1 MINLEPI
8 SKKIQERMFEKMR
21 VLGRTS
27 KAVPNKGK
35 NGELTTEKMS
45 SRTTF
50 LRMTSGQTNAVVLMG
65 GKLKDDLQTTAG
77 YNDIYGPR
85 TYKTGGMKGTA
96 FETFDIDEDGDITG
110 FETDYINAFESDTLR
125 FSNNKRRPMP
135 GIKSADISFRGGT
148 KATRGATISWTCWSY
163 EELDILMPH
172 FLTHGKTVM
181 LEWGWIYD
189 KSSLPNLPFLV
200 TDDAGNRFISSDA
213 FTNVKNDVIDG
224 NGDFD
229 MMIGVVKNFEYT
241 TREDGAFDCT
251 TELMSIGIN
260 LFENPTPSDT
270 VLDPGITYN
279 LSDSELKNLPTLE
292 AKLKEVVDDPK
303 LEKGK
308 AKVLD
313 LNTNVTLKLFVRN
326 IDAYISKKLY
336 SDDTAKKFDFK
347 KDGTRSGWPQ
357 QIVYK
362 ENKYLFFDPN
372 SLSNAPSSAKH
383 SYWVRWGWFEDNVLS
398 KFLSVTSKKTGEIV
412 TQFRSIENK
421 LEKGGGG
428 RVSGDYES
436 VRIRNNE
443 RLETIDINNYIL
455 PGQFHPQEAIPA
467 PEMGLA
473 KVEGKGLPGDAIF
486 IKNLAKIV
494 NNVDNFEPFATKTE
508 MMEKVADLG
517 EDWQTPTGGLTAKAN
532 KRLYASDLTMEGKS
546 KQIRSARYQ
555 ELFGETESSEVA
567 KPGKY
572 GYLRN
577 MLINT
582 KAIKQAFSA
591 IEEDFTVEPI
601 NAFESLEILF
611 ANLNKDLN
619 IWNFEITVDENE
631 DYRAKIIDNAT
642 TGFDFTKKTIE
653 QRSQVSETG
662 EVSTADSPGE
672 AGVFY
677 FPVWR
682 HDSIVKRQNI
692 NAKLPNAM
700 QLAAMYGSNL
710 DQLKEFSN
718 PGATFGETTGVL
730 MGGLGAD
737 DIDMTKSGL
746 DIAYRNSNTRMIGNM
761 NGYAHEK
768 LTKEE
773 GDDIISF
780 MNNIKLKGTQ
790 KIIEHAE
797 DKLKDVSE
805 KLQTSKEQSVYV
817 DDQFNSAIPPPLLN
831 HLQDDVV
838 IKLLLREQTLE
849 YENVEFHTLY
859 SSKFDKDGKMRPHF
873 IKAVK
878 YYVTHHGKY
887 KNANASSLIPL
898 EIELDIDGIG
908 GIYPGN
914 SFHSSYLPKRYQT
927 KTVFQMFEVNHKVDS
942 SGWTVSLT
950 GKMRTTMGNLF
961 DRYLKFGELLQKQ
974 LEQYVKPST
983 VLDTSTA
990 QLSAVTT
997 GTGPG
1002 ESYAMPIPGVNI
1014 EKLAEEEFDSTKK
1027 QTLNFDMVGGESENM
1042 DNIMIIDHVN
1052 LNTVPVDEVRTV
1064 LLKPKP
1070 KKKKS
1075 IWFRWPW

>member
-96 FETFDIDEDGDITG
+96 VEAFDADLDS
-110 FETDYINAFESDTLR
+110 FTDYHNAFESDTLR

-213 FTNVKNDVIDG
+213 FTNVKNDVIDA

-303 LEKGK
+303 SEKGK

-436 VRIRNNE
+436 VRIRNHE

-473 KVEGKGLPGDAIF
+473 KVEGTGLPGDSAF
-486 IKNLAKIV
+486 IKKLAKIV

-780 MNNIKLKGTQ
+780 MNNIKLDGTQ
-790 KIIEHAE
+790 KIIEHAK
-797 DKLKDVSE
+797 DKLTAISE
-805 KLQTSKEQSVYV
+805 KLDVSKEQSVYV

-1002 ESYAMPIPGVNI
+1002 ETEKMPIPGVNI
-1014 EKLAEEEFDSTKK
+1014 EKSALGLFDPTKE

>member
-96 FETFDIDEDGDITG
+96 VEAFDADLDS
-110 FETDYINAFESDTLR
+110 FTDYHNAFESDTLR

-303 LEKGK
+303 SEKGK

-436 VRIRNNE
+436 VRIRNHE

-467 PEMGLA
+467 PEMGLV
-473 KVEGKGLPGDAIF
+473 KVEGTGLPGDSAF
-486 IKNLAKIV
+486 IKKLAKIV

-532 KRLYASDLTMEGKS
+532 KRLYASDPTMEDKS

-642 TGFDFTKKTIE
+642 TGFDFTKKTVE

-780 MNNIKLKGTQ
+780 MNNIKLDGTQ
-790 KIIEHAE
+790 KIIEHAK
-797 DKLKDVSE
+797 DKLTAISE
-805 KLQTSKEQSVYV
+805 KLDVSKEQSVYV

-1042 DNIMIIDHVN
+1042 DNIMIMDYVE
-1052 LNTVPVDEVRTV
+1052 LNTVPVDEARTV
-1064 LLKPKP
+1064 LVTKPKP

-1075 IWFRWPW
+1075 SWFRWPW